1 VAAVF
6 WLFGGEHVVLK
17 GVVVVLSPTVADF
30 FLMNFFLFL
39 YSLFSIHIVSVA

>member
-1 VAAVF
+1 MAAVF

-30 FLMNFFLFL
+30 FSDEFLPF
-39 YSLFSIHIVSVA
+39 SL